1 MSDEDT
7 TGVGATSELSEA
19 EATQAFVMWVEVM
32 IHDLESVPDENQY
45 WCSEWW
51 RHPEAVSRLSA
62 LYEAYGEAEAEH
74 TLSSWWTQ
82 HWDSHARIL
91 FTAGGPFKN
100 CQRSHRFLE
109 RSETYEPRLKTISP
123 PSEWTP

>member
-1 MSDEDT
+1 MSEET
-7 TGVGATSELSEA
+7 ISGGAPEPELSEA
-19 EATQAFVMWVEVM
+19 EATQAFVMWVELM

-45 WCSEWW
+45 WCTEWW

-62 LYEAYGEAEAEH
+62 LYEAYGEAETEH

-91 FTAGGPFKN
+91 LAQAGPFRQ
-100 CQRSHRFLE
+100 CQRGHRFFD
-109 RSETYEPRLKTISP
+109 RSSEYKPRLSTISP
-123 PSEWTP
+123 PPDWTP